1 VNGYSD
7 LELLIFIIKLTLK
20 ISLNI
25 EWSKCLYNINLLLL
39 LQT

>member
-20 ISLNI
+20 IYLKYWMRFI
-25 EWSKCLYNINLLLL
+25 F
-39 LQT
+39 

>member
-25 EWSKCLYNINLLLL
+25 E
-39 LQT
+39 